1 MSQCLM
7 RSHRQG
13 TVMQLMFREFMYE
26 SVEKLKKAKAKYQMN
41 WSVLFLQIN

>member
-26 SVEKLKKAKAKYQMN
+26 SVELKKAKAKYQKN
-41 WSVLFLQIN
+41 WLVLFLQIN